1 MNNSIKQFN
10 NSIQNIRDLT
20 STIERLDNITTN
32 LVDLSDL
39 YRSQIV
45 LVISSLD
52 HFIHE
57 FVLEEM
63 LEIYNGR
70 RNATNSFNAFTVP
83 ISSFLHFRPTDSF
96 IASHIRQKNSWL
108 SFQDPDKIADAIRHI
123 SDKKIWEEVSPGFR
137 LSAGDIKTKLKLVVD
152 RRNKIAHEAD
162 IDPSFPDR
170 KWPISITDVRET
182 IDFIEKLANEL
193 YRKVK

>member
-10 NSIQNIRDLT
+10 SSIQNIRDLT
-20 STIERLDNITTN
+20 STIEQLDIITTN

-70 RNATNSFNAFTVP
+70 RNTTNSFNTFTVP
-83 ISSFLHFRPTDSF
+83 ISSFLQIRPTDSF

-108 SFQDPDKIADAIRHI
+108 SFQDPDKIADAIRYI
-123 SDKKIWEEVSPGFR
+123 SDKKIWEEVSLGFR
-137 LSAGDIKTKLKLVVD
+137 LNAGDIKTKLKLVVD

-170 KWPISITDVRET
+170 KWPISINDVRET
-182 IDFIEKLANEL
+182 TDFIEKLANEL
-193 YRKVK
+193 YRTVK